1 MSSDAAARSCHR
13 AVRDWILWLIQN
25 CCFSPEEYDRPWS
38 SDSNIKCY
46 VSCPGTMEGGVM
58 ESPGVKNILR
68 FTPSNRGSKPPL
80 QMIAEMIAKE
90 FGGELARFCH
100 VNSEICIL
108 ERMLDKL
115 MSFKMDLRPILFNA
129 PVFNT
134 RKHIKKLGLEGDLPG
149 LCRQGYD
156 KPDCFLKMGVWK
168 TGGGAVGSEGASV
181 NMWALLTAASL
192 VGSNH
197 IHCKSSSRISQ
208 SLLALILES
217 APAAVTPGNVVP
229 VRSFDEVSGS
239 LEMVQVQCYR
249 RPENFLRPVNDVN
262 FAINGVFSYCP
273 VEDGEM
279 PEDYLGF
286 GHVRAQAKFLK
297 CKYMEV
303 PPQHIMGSYQILPG
317 RYYCVYNH
325 ATKCVGNVFVG
336 DKKVR
341 IELREDGE
349 LLDADFDKWEEHLT
363 ARSYLV
369 LPTIF
374 RSGAVVTLEDD
385 DEGVGC
391 LVTDGTRKSM
401 GFVPSD
407 FYLSNYDHLGYC
419 YHALTA
425 EEELETITADKIYQR
440 LVNPGA
446 DLWIRP
452 DTQTWAE
459 LQKYFPKNEA
469 LGPEREA
476 LRMVKARL
484 NVSLV
489 SNPDPRKVC
498 VTVIYKKLHGLQTVD
513 LEIQHLSLYP
523 WELSRKAPEDPC
535 LQVHDLVA

>member
-1 MSSDAAARSCHR
+1 M
-13 AVRDWILWLIQN
+13 RDWVSWLIQN
-25 CCFSPEEYDRPWS
+25 SCFSPEEYDRPWS

-68 FTPSNRGSKPPL
+68 FTPSSRGSKPPL
-80 QMIAEMIAKE
+80 QMIAEMVAKE

-108 ERMLDKL
+108 ERLLDKM
-115 MSFKMDLRPILFNA
+115 MSFKMDLRPVLFNA

-134 RKHIKKLGLEGDLPG
+134 SKHIRKLGLQAELPG

-156 KPDCFLKMGVWK
+156 KPDSFMKMGVWK

-192 VGSNH
+192 VGSSH

-208 SLLALILES
+208 SLLSLILES
-217 APAAVTPGNVVP
+217 APSAVTPGNVVP
-229 VRSFDEVSGS
+229 VRSFDEVSGG
-239 LEMVQVQCYR
+239 LEMVQVHGDG

-286 GHVRAQAKFLK
+286 GHVRAQARFLK
-297 CKYMEV
+297 CKYVEV
-303 PPQHIMGSYQILPG
+303 PPQQVMGNYQLLPG

-325 ATKCVGNVFVG
+325 TRKLFGNVFVG
-336 DKKVR
+336 ERKVLL
-341 IELREDGE
+341 EFEDGE
-349 LLDADFDKWEEHLT
+349 IVECDFDKWEEHLS
-363 ARSYLV
+363 ARAYLV

-374 RSGAVVTLEDD
+374 RSGAVVSLEGDD
-385 DEGVGC
+385 GGVGL
-391 LVTDGTRKSM
+391 LVSDGTRESV
-401 GFVPSD
+401 GSVSDD
-407 FYLSNYDHLGYC
+407 FYLSNYDHTQYC
-419 YHALTA
+419 YHALK
-425 EEELETITADKIYQR
+425 EDDGLESVTADKIFQR
-440 LVNPGA
+440 LMCPGV
-446 DLWIRP
+446 DLWIKP
-452 DTQTWAE
+452 DTQTWLD

-469 LGPEREA
+469 LGAEKEA
-476 LRMVKARL
+476 MRMVRVRL
-484 NVSLV
+484 NVPLV
-489 SNPDPRKVC
+489 RNPDPRKVY
-498 VTVIYKKLHGLQTVD
+498 VTVIYKKLHGFQTVD

-523 WELSRKAPEDPC
+523 WELSRKAPVDVE
-535 LQVHDLVA
+535 LQVLDLVA